1 MPTFQQRP
9 VESMSQRDQHSDVE
23 IQSIEVGQRI
33 SEVFAENIFSLT
45 TFKDHVSES
54 TYDKMKGVILKQEK
68 MSFETAEQMAQAMI
82 EWAMDRGVTHYTH
95 WFHPLT
101 GSSTEKHDA
110 FFKPSRN
117 PEVRGIESLSA
128 SELVQREPD
137 GSSFPSGGLRVT
149 HEARSY
155 TIWDPSS
162 PSFIIETKNGK
173 TLYVPAVFISYTGES
188 LDYKTPLLKANHALN
203 IAATTVCRY
212 FDPTVTHV
220 YSTLGWEQEYFLVDE
235 RFLNARP
242 DLLLTGRTLFGGKS
256 AKGQQMDDHYFG
268 SIPVRV
274 QDFMKEFELEA
285 LKLGIP
291 IVTRHNEVAP
301 GQYECA
307 PMFEETNI
315 AVDHNLLVMDL
326 MEKIAIKHRFRILF
340 GEKPFAGLNGNGKHN
355 NWSLATSH
363 DKNLLS
369 PGDDPGSNLRFLTF
383 FINIIKAIHDNDDLL
398 RASIASAGNDHRL
411 GANEAPPAIIS
422 IFTGSLLERVLSR
435 FKTEG
440 LSSGAAADNEMIDL
454 QLTKIPAIKR
464 DPTDRNRTSPFAFT
478 DNRFEFRAVGS
489 SANCAAPMTVLNTI
503 VANQLAAFGR
513 EVDSRTQTNPNTEE
527 NIVAVLQGYMA
538 DVERIVFN
546 GNGYAEEWEKE
557 AAARGLSNN
566 KTTPVALEAMISDKA
581 KSVFGAQGVFNERE
595 LHSRYEVLL
604 ENYINRIAIEADLF
618 EEMSRTYVLPAAF
631 EAINKLGET
640 HRNLNDM
647 GLEDEA
653 RSIVSQAAPIAEP
666 TNELT
671 KDLAKLKEAKA
682 AADAMSNTAAMAQAY
697 CDRVKPCFDAVRAS
711 IDRLEGLVDD
721 KTWPLPKY
729 RELLFLR

>member
-1 MPTFQQRP
+1 MPTVQDP
-9 VESMSQRDQHSDVE
+9 TSDSLSDGRQPHE
-23 IQSIEVGQRI
+23 AMTEPAPMEPRI

-45 TFKDHVSES
+45 TFKDQVSES
-54 TYDKMKGVILKQEK
+54 TFEKMKGVILQQKK
-68 MSFETAEQMAQAMI
+68 MDFETAESMAQAMI
-82 EWAMDRGVTHYTH
+82 KWAIDRGVTHYTH

-101 GSSTEKHDA
+101 ESSAEKHDA
-110 FFKPSRN
+110 FFKPRRE
-117 PEVRGIESLSA
+117 PGVRGIESLSA

-137 GSSFPSGGLRVT
+137 GSSFPSGGLRAT
-149 HEARSY
+149 HEARGY

-162 PSFIIETKNGK
+162 PSFIRETENGK

-203 IAATTVCRY
+203 VAATQVCRY
-212 FDPTVTHV
+212 FDPTVTNV

-235 RFLNARP
+235 SFLNARP

-291 IVTRHNEVAP
+291 ILTRHNEVAP

-307 PMFEETNI
+307 PIFEETNV
-315 AVDHNLLVMDL
+315 AVDHNLLIMDL
-326 MEKIAIKHRFRILF
+326 MEKTAIKHRFRILF
-340 GEKPFAGLNGNGKHN
+340 GEKPFAGLNGSGKHN
-355 NWSLATSH
+355 NWSLANSH
-363 DKNLLS
+363 EKNLLS
-369 PGDDPGSNLRFLTF
+369 PGDDPGSNLQFLTF
-383 FINIIKAIHDNDDLL
+383 FLNVIKAIHDNGDML

-422 IFTGSLLERVLSR
+422 IFTGSLLDRVLSR

-440 LSSGAAADNEMIDL
+440 LSSGPAPDAEEIDL
-454 QLTKIPAIKR
+454 QLTKIPVIEK

-503 VANQLAAFGR
+503 VANQLAAFAR
-513 EVDSRTQTNPNTEE
+513 EVDRREQTNSNPEE
-527 NIVAVLQGYMA
+527 NIVAVLQEYMDDA
-538 DVERIVFN
+538 ERVVFN
-546 GNGYAEEWEKE
+546 GNGYSEEWERE
-557 AAARGLSNN
+557 AAARGLPNN

-581 KSVFGAQGVFNERE
+581 KAIFAAQGVFTERE
-595 LHSRYEVLL
+595 LLSRHEVLV
-604 ENYINRIAIEADLF
+604 ENYINKIAIEADLF
-618 EEMSRTYVLPAAF
+618 EEMSRTFVLPAAMD
-631 EAINKLGET
+631 AINKLGEA
-640 HRNLNDM
+640 HRSLKEM
-647 GLEDEA
+647 GLDDQA
-653 RSIVSQAAPIAEP
+653 QSVASQAAPIAELSKAL
-666 TNELT
+666 NE
-671 KDLAKLKEAKA
+671 DLAELMDAKA
-682 AADAMSNTAAMAQAY
+682 TAEAMSDSAASARAY
-697 CDRVKPCFDAVRAS
+697 CDRVKPCFDAARAS
-711 IDRLEGLVDD
+711 IDRLEGLVDS
-721 KTWPLPKY
+721 KIWPLPKY